1 MVNASSC
8 TVVGRRLHGLGR
20 IAKLTRTYLSEIDKC
35 RSGEFA
41 DQCYSIKSLGSLICT
56 CFKRLFAEG

>member
-1 MVNASSC
+1 MVLEELLSSQE
-8 TVVGRRLHGLGR
+8 L
-20 IAKLTRTYLSEIDKC
+20 IYKIDKC

-41 DQCYSIKSLGSLICT
+41 DQFYSIKSLGSLICT